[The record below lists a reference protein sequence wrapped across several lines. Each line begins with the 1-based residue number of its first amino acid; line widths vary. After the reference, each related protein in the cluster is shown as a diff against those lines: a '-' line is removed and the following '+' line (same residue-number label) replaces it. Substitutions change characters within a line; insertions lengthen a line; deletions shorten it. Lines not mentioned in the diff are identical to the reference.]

1 MPEQQRSREG
11 REEEGET
18 ETRRGRSKG
27 WRERKREAGHRGQI
41 NTHGQPRSNA
51 WNTLFITYRRV
62 RCFLSTPYPPPQAS
76 FRLCGQP
83 VFTCSLEKTER
94 GLKEIL
100 VQWRLC
106 GGLPPIPTLSL
117 SLLLFLLVRYFASPF
132 KAWLNPPRS
141 GEMSR
146 LLPRWKATHES
157 KGRKTER
164 KGEKRMKK
172 ISSCVLYVDP
182 TCSLSVQ
189 SSIYNRKGRRGSRTI
204 RGALVDWFSAVPSR
218 GF

>member
-1 MPEQQRSREG
+1 MEYLIHNIPPCPVFSFNPLPSSTSIFQVVWSACIYMQLGKDREG
-11 REEEGET
+11 VKRDPRTMET
-18 ETRRGRSKG
+18 LRG
-27 WRERKREAGHRGQI
+27 
-41 NTHGQPRSNA
+41 
-51 WNTLFITYRRV
+51 ITAY
-62 RCFLSTPYPPPQAS
+62 PYT
-76 FRLCGQP
+76 
-83 VFTCSLEKTER
+83 V
-94 GLKEIL
+94 
-100 VQWRLC
+100 
-106 GGLPPIPTLSL
+106 SL

-204 RGALVDWFSAVPSR
+204 RGALVD
-218 GF
+218 